1 MEKDVKKVKDYVARC
16 IESLEKHNYA
26 VVCSG
31 YSPNNDG
38 DRYDRVVQR
47 HAHKIVDKLVSLGYI
62 YTTNHGFG
70 CYDWR
75 FEKDFEI

>member
-1 MEKDVKKVKDYVARC
+1 MEQDVQKVRDYVARC
-16 IESLEKHNYA
+16 IESLEKDNYA
-26 VVCSG
+26 SVCSG
-31 YSPNNDG
+31 YSSSNDG
-38 DRYDRVVQR
+38 GSFDYVIQR
-47 HAHKIVDKLVSLGYI
+47 HARKIVSKLESLGYI